1 MIRNLRSKNKDNLL
15 RDGDICN
22 NSKAIFPVRLM
33 YMNRAYLLIGGNMG
47 NREKNFTIARGYIER
62 YCGPVIRSSSLYETA
77 AWGKTDQPSFLN
89 QALEIETDLDAEQL
103 MKQVLEMEK
112 LMGRERKEK
121 YGPRIIDIDILLF
134 NNEQYD
140 LPFLKIPH
148 PEMQNR
154 RFALIPLAEI
164 AEDLQHPVFKKTIG
178 QLLNECPDKL
188 EVKKYTTEHA

>member
-1 MIRNLRSKNKDNLL
+1 
-15 RDGDICN
+15 
-22 NSKAIFPVRLM
+22 M

-47 NREKNFTIARGYIER
+47 NREKNFTIARGYVER

-89 QALEIETDLDAEQL
+89 QVLEIGTDLDAEQL
-103 MKQVLEMEK
+103 IKQVLEMEK

-134 NNEQYD
+134 NNEKYD

-164 AEDLQHPVFKKTIG
+164 AEDLQHPVFKKTG
-178 QLLNECPDKL
+178 C
-188 EVKKYTTEHA
+188 